1 MNGNYNCKFAFQYRQ
16 SYKIA
21 MQFIKKQGSNILF
34 VLLIALLLIP
44 QTRLPIQVFI
54 QRLFSSAPGTISKEK
69 QDTLTAY
76 NWPLLLLDGQPVDF
90 SSSSG
95 KVIVLNSWATWCP
108 PCLAEMPSLQSLYND
123 YGNKVDFYFVS
134 TEEASV
140 LQQFLTRKNYSFP
153 VYIETTAA
161 PAVLQSSALPT
172 TFVISKTGKIVMK
185 ETGAADWNS
194 NKVRR
199 LLDELTAE

>member
-1 MNGNYNCKFAFQYRQ
+1 
-16 SYKIA
+16 
-21 MQFIKKQGSNILF
+21 MQFIKKYGGNILF
-34 VLLIALLLIP
+34 VVLIALLLIP

-54 QRLFSSAPGTISKEK
+54 QRLFSTSPGRITKEK
-69 QDTLTAY
+69 QDTLTEY
-76 NWPLLLLDGQPVDF
+76 NWPLQSMDGKSVDF

-108 PCLAEMPSLQSLYND
+108 PCLAEMPSLQNLYND
-123 YGNKVDFYFVS
+123 YGSKADFYFVS
-134 TEEASV
+134 TEDAET
-140 LQQFLTRKNYSFP
+140 LRQFMARKKYSFP

-161 PAVLQSSALPT
+161 PSLLQSSALPT

-199 LLDELTAE
+199 LLDALVAE

>member
-1 MNGNYNCKFAFQYRQ
+1 
-16 SYKIA
+16 
-21 MQFIKKQGSNILF
+21 MQFLKKHWSNILF

-54 QRLFSSAPGTISKEK
+54 QRLFSGAPGTISKEK

-76 NWPLLLLDGQPVDF
+76 NWPLQSLDGQPVDF

-123 YGNKVDFYFVS
+123 YGKKIDFYFVS
-134 TEEASV
+134 TEDAKT
-140 LQQFLTRKNYSFP
+140 LQQFMVRKKYFFP

-185 ETGAADWNS
+185 EIGAADWNS
-194 NKVRR
+194 NKVRK
-199 LLDELTAE
+199 LLDELLAE

>member
-1 MNGNYNCKFAFQYRQ
+1 
-16 SYKIA
+16 
-21 MQFIKKQGSNILF
+21 MQFLKKNWSNILF

-54 QRLFSSAPGTISKEK
+54 QRLFSGAPGTISKEK

-76 NWPLLLLDGQPVDF
+76 NWPLQSLDGQPVDF

-123 YGNKVDFYFVS
+123 YGKKVDFYFVS

-140 LQQFLTRKNYSFP
+140 LQQFLTRKKYSFP

-194 NKVRR
+194 NKVRK
-199 LLDELTAE
+199 LLDELLAE

>member
-1 MNGNYNCKFAFQYRQ
+1 
-16 SYKIA
+16 
-21 MQFIKKQGSNILF
+21 MQFIKKQWSNILF

-54 QRLFSSAPGTISKEK
+54 QRLFSGVPEMINKEK
-69 QDTLTAY
+69 QDTLTEY
-76 NWPLLLLDGQPVDF
+76 HWPLQSLDGKPVDF

-134 TEEASV
+134 TQEASV
-140 LQQFLTRKNYSFP
+140 LQQFLTRKKYSFP
-153 VYIETTAA
+153 VYIETTAP
-161 PAVLQSSALPT
+161 PALLQSSALPT

-199 LLDELTAE
+199 LLDALAAE

>member
-1 MNGNYNCKFAFQYRQ
+1 
-16 SYKIA
+16 
-21 MQFIKKQGSNILF
+21 MQFIKKHRGNILF

-44 QTRLPIQVFI
+44 QTRLPIQVFL
-54 QRLFSSAPGTISKEK
+54 QRLFSTAPGSIAKEK
-69 QDTLTAY
+69 QDTLTDY
-76 NWPLLLLDGQPVDF
+76 NWPLESTDGKPVDF
-90 SSSSG
+90 SASSG

-123 YGNKVDFYFVS
+123 YGSTVDFYFVS
-134 TEEASV
+134 TEDAET
-140 LQQFLTRKNYSFP
+140 LRQFMARKKYSFP
-153 VYIETTAA
+153 VYRETTAP

-194 NKVRR
+194 KKVRR
-199 LLDELTAE
+199 LLDALAAE